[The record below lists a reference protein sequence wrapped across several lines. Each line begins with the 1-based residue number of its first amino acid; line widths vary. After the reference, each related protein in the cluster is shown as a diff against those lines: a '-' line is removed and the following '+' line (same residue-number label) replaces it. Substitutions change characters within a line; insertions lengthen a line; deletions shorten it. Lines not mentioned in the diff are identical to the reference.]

1 MTAHHEA
8 QPKALFT
15 LVYFISIIPSR
26 NLNTPDTV
34 QQPIVFHLSRPFSPI
49 FIIAMDGLSAASSVI
64 AVIQIT
70 QFVGVFLRDL
80 YRDIRNARA
89 EIERLY
95 DSVVSLEFVAKG
107 LDDLVERRGIAI
119 VNSVLLED
127 PNGPLK
133 QALSELPRVKEKLEV
148 QTVDGLFEKLKLSVS
163 QSRERSL
170 KWPFKK
176 EEVLHIVARLESHK
190 STLVL
195 DVGVNTL

>member
-1 MTAHHEA
+1 M
-8 QPKALFT
+8 
-15 LVYFISIIPSR
+15 
-26 NLNTPDTV
+26 
-34 QQPIVFHLSRPFSPI
+34 
-49 FIIAMDGLSAASSVI
+49 
-64 AVIQIT
+64 IQIT

-89 EIERLY
+89 KIERLY
-95 DSVVSLEFVAKG
+95 DSVVGLEIVAKG

-133 QALSELPRVKEKLEV
+133 QALSELQRVKEKLEV
-148 QTVDGLFEKLKLSVS
+148 QTIDGRFEKLKLSVS

-176 EEVLHIVARLESHK
+176 EEVLNIVARLESHK
-190 STLVL
+190 STLVF